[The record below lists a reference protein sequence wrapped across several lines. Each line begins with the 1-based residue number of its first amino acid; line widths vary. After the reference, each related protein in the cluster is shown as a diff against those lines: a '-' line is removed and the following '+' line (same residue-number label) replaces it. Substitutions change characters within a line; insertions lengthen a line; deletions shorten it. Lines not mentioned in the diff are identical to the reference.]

1 MLNGAASSLYGSDAI
16 GGVINIITNE
26 PKDVVAF
33 SSNSSY
39 TRKNQFSQGLNLDIA
54 QGKIGSYTSYKYD
67 HSDGWQN
74 SHLTE
79 DGEDIIETIAPL
91 SLGYSSNNFS
101 QKFTYD
107 ATDQL
112 SFYANGGYYNRG
124 LERPVEREDI
134 TGGSKYNTTYE
145 GYKWG
150 AGAKYK
156 LSKRNVLSSTIQET
170 TTHHATNT

>member
-1 MLNGAASSLYGSDAI
+1 MVRMPSA
-16 GGVINIITNE
+16 VNIITNE

-112 SFYANGGYYNRG
+112 SFYANGGYYNAKTSPAEASTT
-124 LERPVEREDI
+124 LPTKVT
-134 TGGSKYNTTYE
+134 TGGQAPNT
-145 GYKWG
+145 
-150 AGAKYK
+150 
-156 LSKRNVLSSTIQET
+156 N
-170 TTHHATNT
+170 

>member
-1 MLNGAASSLYGSDAI
+1 M
-16 GGVINIITNE
+16 
-26 PKDVVAF
+26 
-33 SSNSSY
+33 
-39 TRKNQFSQGLNLDIA
+39 NLDIA

-107 ATDQL
+107 ATD
-112 SFYANGGYYNRG
+112 SFPSMPTA
-124 LERPVEREDI
+124 DTI
-134 TGGSKYNTTYE
+134 TADS
-145 GYKWG
+145 
-150 AGAKYK
+150 
-156 LSKRNVLSSTIQET
+156 NVR
-170 TTHHATNT
+170 